1 MKASKNLYNGREYL
15 SLQAADI
22 KRHGN
27 DDDKY
32 FAEKEEYELFVLN
45 KNNSENV
52 YPDREDCSVIY
63 KFLRQKKG
71 WRYGFDELYFALNS
85 VTYGKLKF
93 ALEAFLECG
102 LIEYNEN
109 DIHICNVSAKV
120 DLMNT
125 PVIKKLKGRLGLE

>member
-1 MKASKNLYNGREYL
+1 MPEILYNRL
-15 SLQAADI
+15 I
-22 KRHGN
+22 
-27 DDDKY
+27 
-32 FAEKEEYELFVLN
+32 N

>member
-1 MKASKNLYNGREYL
+1 M
-15 SLQAADI
+15 
-22 KRHGN
+22 
-27 DDDKY
+27 
-32 FAEKEEYELFVLN
+32 
-45 KNNSENV
+45 
-52 YPDREDCSVIY
+52 
-63 KFLRQKKG
+63 
-71 WRYGFDELYFALNS
+71 NS